1 MIKENKEINIEKTN
15 NEAQTKKWKRKN

>member
-1 MIKENKEINIEKTN
+1 MIKEKKEINIEKTN